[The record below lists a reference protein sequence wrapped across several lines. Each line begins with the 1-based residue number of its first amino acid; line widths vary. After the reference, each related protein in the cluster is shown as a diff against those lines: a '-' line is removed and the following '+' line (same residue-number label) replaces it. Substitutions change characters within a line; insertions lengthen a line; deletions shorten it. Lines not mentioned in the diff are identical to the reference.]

1 MFNNI
6 EYCEGSRPICKF
18 WLNKPIEISKF
29 GAVFLIIA
37 KLSDDLSRI
46 DTWVVSNEVG
56 RVYFNP
62 LRKRIQ
68 NLEGGQEL
76 LLCVDEAIK
85 LTQDYTKKSREKNY
99 VSNDVLREAVK
110 KIVSEIVYSKLGK
123 NK

>member
-29 GAVFLIIA
+29 GTVFLIIA
-37 KLSDDLSRI
+37 KLSDDISRI